1 MDTRLMDL
9 LSRLRNQFYCVLEE
23 EDLQHYVE
31 KVDVRG
37 SKAGWLE
44 IRACA
49 VWIES
54 SEQAEHEYQ

>member
-9 LSRLRNQFYCVLEE
+9 LSRLRNQIYCVLEE
-23 EDLQHYVE
+23 EDLQYYVE

-49 VWIES
+49 V
-54 SEQAEHEYQ
+54 